1 MRIQSFLLK
10 IMGLFASMPRIPWAG
25 EPFLSYSLTTLAF
38 KDPAS
43 ITELVKY
50 VNNIAYENKIHLL
63 QAPVDEKSPAAEVL
77 SKFRLARVGTQV
89 FIKSLSGRKFAHLGE
104 SRLYLDATEI

>member
-1 MRIQSFLLK
+1 
-10 IMGLFASMPRIPWAG
+10 
-25 EPFLSYSLTTLAF
+25 LAF